1 MTAIVEK
8 ELVHAPLASANSFLE
23 TFFATHAAPKG
34 EGARILLHAGE
45 AAHSV
50 IVTLQPA
57 HRPEDMTPRYRM
69 HWEAENGGP
78 YPAYDGELSIGAD
91 EDYDAFWLVLDG
103 AYAPP
108 GGPAGKVFD
117 VVIGRPVAAASAHG
131 LLTEIRAEIEVLFSA
146 QERAK
151 LARLV

>member
-8 ELVHAPLASANSFLE
+8 ELVHAPLASANGFLKL
-23 TFFATHAAPKG
+23 FFATRAAPKG
-34 EGARILLHAGE
+34 EGARILLHAGD

-57 HRPEDMTPRYRM
+57 HRPEDMTPRYHV
-69 HWEAENGGP
+69 HWEAESGGP
-78 YPAYDGELSIGAD
+78 YPVYDGELSIGAD

-103 AYAPP
+103 TYAPP

-117 VVIGRPVAAASAHG
+117 VVIGQRIAAASARG
-131 LLTEIRAEIEVLFSA
+131 LLSEIRAEIEVLFSA

-151 LARLV
+151 FPR

>member
-8 ELVHAPLASANSFLE
+8 ELVHAPLASANGFLE
-23 TFFATHAAPKG
+23 TFFASHAAPKG
-34 EGARILLHAGE
+34 EGARITLRAGK
-45 AAHSV
+45 AAHAV
-50 IVTLQPA
+50 IVTLKPA
-57 HRPEDMTPRYRM
+57 HRPEDMTPRYHV
-69 HWEAENGGP
+69 HWEPESGGP
-78 YPAYDGELSIGAD
+78 YPVYEGELSIGSD

-117 VVIGRPVAAASAHG
+117 AVFGRRIAAASMRG
-131 LLTEIRAEIEVLFSA
+131 LLTDIRAEIEVLFSA

-151 LARLV
+151 LAR